1 MIPLF
6 DWPVPRP
13 KCFKNYVTKNPE
25 LAGSGIAVVTSTLK
39 YSNQRSKDLD
49 IALLFRIR
57 NCISVGKLAMTLLN
71 RDWVLRLNLA

>member
-6 DWPVPRP
+6 DWPAQRP

-39 YSNQRSKDLD
+39 YSNQRSKDLG

-71 RDWVLRLNLA
+71 KDWVLRLNLA